1 MCIFVDPDLQ
11 YSPHVLIYN
20 ILAPVPRNL
29 AMFRLMQF
37 SVGQKSLRNYFRSG
51 GGKPYSCSE
60 CSKSFVC
67 ASKLEEHTKIHI
79 EENPYSC
86 SEYPKSSTRNR
97 SLKCHMMRKH
107 TGERPFGCSECTES
121 FSKLS
126 QLKSHQKAH
135 TNDKHRKAHSNH
147 KQYSVLK
154 LFKEHGRVGGSRME
168 EAENLPSRYQQP
180 PILI

>member
-67 ASKLEEHTKIHI
+67 ASKLEEHIKIHM
-79 EENPYSC
+79 
-86 SEYPKSSTRNR
+86 
-97 SLKCHMMRKH
+97 KCHMMRKH

-154 LFKEHGRVGGSRME
+154 LFKEHGSVGGSRME
-168 EAENLPSRYQQP
+168 EAKSLPSRYQQP